1 MINFQPI
8 FNVAIVLA
16 FFLPL
21 TTQASIV
28 SLANIPNEIRPGDS
42 FLVDVMLDAE
52 GKAVNAV
59 QGMLVFPPSLV
70 SVKTIYERDTVVGAW
85 IESPALRESGTISW
99 SGIMPGGFAGVLGPA
114 HTGAAPGR
122 LFTVQF
128 EVRERGTAA
137 FIFENVE
144 VLLNDGK
151 GTADVVT
158 AADASVEVR
167 ADAPARAE
175 PYLTDRN
182 PPETFTPVLAQNEE
196 VEDGKWFVAFVTH
209 DKGTGVSH
217 YTVYESRNAR
227 TAIGE
232 DEWKDAVSPY
242 VLRDQSRRSYVYVRA
257 VDSAGNERV
266 VELAPMRRAYGW
278 ADAALGL
285 VILIV
290 FVWVLSRWKQKRS

>member
-1 MINFQPI
+1 MINFQSI
-8 FNVAIVLA
+8 FNVTIVLA

-21 TTQASIV
+21 TTQASIM
-28 SLANIPNEIRPGDS
+28 SLANIPNEIRPGDT
-42 FLVDVMLDAE
+42 FLADVVLDAE
-52 GKAVNAV
+52 GREVNAV
-59 QGMLVFPPSLV
+59 QGTLSFSSSRL
-70 SVKTIYERDTVVGAW
+70 SVKAIYERDTIIGVWVERPTLSRDGE
-85 IESPALRESGTISW
+85 IFW
-99 SGIMPGGFAGVLGPA
+99 SGIMPGGFVGVLGPA
-114 HTGAAPGR
+114 HIGAAPGR

-128 EVRERGTAA
+128 EARERGTAT
-137 FIFENVE
+137 FNFENTE
-144 VLLNDGK
+144 VLLNDGE

-217 YTVYESRNAR
+217 YTVYESRSAR

-266 VELAPMRRAYGW
+266 VELAPMRRAHGW
-278 ADAALGL
+278 ADVALGL

-290 FVWVLSRWKQKRS
+290 FVWVPLRWRKKRS